1 MMRVI
6 LSGMNIDIERLDDYR
21 RRAGKAH
28 DALESGGP
36 GAHREALDFLGD
48 FSKSEDLTPETLSAG
63 YARISRDP
71 RSVEE
76 IRRDAARQVERARRS
91 NEAIIFGMGHS
102 SVAEHAVF
110 NLDVIGISRLAAEE
124 LQRTRL
130 ASYTEKS
137 QRYITLEGD
146 YLVPEE
152 IGGMGLA
159 ERFKEV
165 VSSLN
170 AAYTTLNE
178 GLSALMEAKHPGL
191 WADPKTRSTVEGYAK
206 EDARYVVPL
215 AALTQMGMTANSRVI
230 EMTIRRLSAHPL
242 AEVRGLSRHIF
253 DAVLPHAPSLI
264 RHTDPTPYDT
274 LTPAEVAAAAG
285 AATDDG
291 GPPEDREVVRLVDH
305 TPGADER
312 LAAALLF
319 SHGGREYQR
328 CLRQAEGMGPEEKER
343 LVDAALGRLES
354 YDRVLRE
361 FELIGLTFEAVVSA
375 SNFAQLKRH
384 RMATI
389 VAQAYD
395 IALGVEVPPAVREAG
410 LTATFE
416 EAAALSEA
424 LFEEIRRGDP
434 RAAPYALTN
443 AHRRRV
449 LISLNLRE
457 LYHIARLRMDSTA
470 QWDIRNLATAM
481 AEAAR
486 GVMPLAARL
495 LAGKDTFDSVRS
507 RSGISP
513 GERTA
518 ERMNKPRKEGK

>member
-1 MMRVI
+1 MRVI
-6 LSGMNIDIERLDDYR
+6 LSGMNIDIERLADYR
-21 RRAGKAH
+21 QRARSIR
-28 DALESGGP
+28 DALGGTKAP
-36 GAHREALDFLGD
+36 REAIDFLDD
-48 FSKSEDLTPETLSAG
+48 FSRSEDLTPETLSAG

-71 RSVEE
+71 RPVDE

-110 NLDVIGISRLAAEE
+110 NLDIIGISRLAAEQ

-152 IGGMGLA
+152 IRVLGLSA
-159 ERFKEV
+159 RFADA

-170 AAYTTLNE
+170 AAYTKLYE
-178 GLSALMEAKHPGL
+178 GLVTLMEKKHPDL
-191 WADPKTRSTVEGYAK
+191 WSDKKTRGVVEGYAK

-230 EMTIRRLSAHPL
+230 EMTIRRLAASPL
-242 AEVRGLSRHIF
+242 AEVRELSRLIF
-253 DAVLPHAPSLI
+253 DAVLPHAPSLM
-264 RHTDPTPYDT
+264 RHTEPTPYDT
-274 LTPAEVAAAAG
+274 LTPVAIAG
-285 AATDDG
+285 AARSLAG
-291 GPPEDREVVRLVDH
+291 GGGQPEKNPPAVRLVDYSA
-305 TPGADER
+305 GADER
-312 LAAALLF
+312 LIAALLF
-319 SHGGREYQR
+319 SFGGRGFDN
-328 CLRQAEGMGPEEKER
+328 CLKAAESMSPQEKKR
-343 LVDAALGRLES
+343 HVDAALSRLES

-361 FELIGLTFEAVVSA
+361 FEMITLTYEAVVSA

-389 VAQAYD
+389 IAQDYD
-395 IALGVEVPPAVREAG
+395 AGLGYEVPPSVREAG
-410 LTATFE
+410 LTDIFE
-416 EAAALSEA
+416 EAMAPSEA
-424 LFEEIRRGDP
+424 LFTEIGRKDP
-434 RAAPYALTN
+434 RAAPYVLTN

-449 LISLNLRE
+449 LIVVNLRE
-457 LYHIARLRMDSTA
+457 LYHISRLRMDMSA
-470 QWDIRNLATAM
+470 QWDIRNLAAAM

-486 GVMPLAARL
+486 QAMPLAARL
-495 LAGKDTFDSVRS
+495 LSGKDTFGEIKG

-513 GERTA
+513 E
-518 ERMNKPRKEGK
+518 

>member
-1 MMRVI
+1 MRVI
-6 LSGMNIDIERLDDYR
+6 LSGMNVDIERLAAYR
-21 RRAGKAH
+21 DRARSIAAGLVGTA
-28 DALESGGP
+28 AQVPGG
-36 GAHREALDFLGD
+36 AIAFLDE
-48 FSKSEDLTPETLSAG
+48 FSQSQDLTPETLSAG

-71 RSVEE
+71 RPVDE
-76 IRRDAARQVERARRS
+76 IRRDAAREVERARRS

-152 IGGMGLA
+152 IAAMGSSAAMTGL
-159 ERFKEV
+159 

-170 AAYTTLNE
+170 AAYTALFE
-178 GLSALMEAKHPGL
+178 GLLPFMQKKHADL
-191 WADPKTRSTVEGYAK
+191 WSDPKKRGVVEGYAK

-230 EMTIRRLSAHPL
+230 EMTIRRLAAHTL
-242 AEVRGLSRHIF
+242 AEVRELAACIYG
-253 DAVLPHAPSLI
+253 AVVPHAPSVI

-274 LTPAEVAAAAG
+274 TTPLEVARIAAQLGAG
-285 AATDDG
+285 PG
-291 GPPEDREVVRLVDH
+291 GGTMDALTLKLVNH
-305 TPGADER
+305 TPDADER

-319 SHGGREYQR
+319 AHGQR
-328 CLRQAEGMGPEEKER
+328 DFDSCTKTARGLTAAQKEA
-343 LVDAALGRLES
+343 LVGAAFFHIES

-361 FELIGLTFEAVVSA
+361 FELITLTFEAVVSA

-389 VAQAYD
+389 IAQDYD
-395 IALGVEVPPAVREAG
+395 IGLGIEIPPSIVEAG
-410 LTATFE
+410 LTDSFRDAVGRAE
-416 EAAALSEA
+416 P
-424 LFEEIRRGDP
+424 LFEEIYKKSP
-434 RAAPYALTN
+434 RAAPYVLTN

-449 LISLNLRE
+449 LVSVNLRE
-457 LYHIARLRMDSTA
+457 LYHVSRLRMDGTA
-470 QWDIRNLATAM
+470 QWDIRNLASAM
-481 AEAAR
+481 TEEAR
-486 GVMPLAARL
+486 RVMPLAARL
-495 LAGKDTFDSVRS
+495 LAGKDAFEAVRD
-507 RSGISP
+507 RPGIAP
-513 GERTA
+513 
-518 ERMNKPRKEGK
+518 K